1 MTWHPAHLL
10 RPLSLVLLVVSA
22 EGCTK
27 QQATR
32 ADCDTIF
39 DRIVEIE
46 LRETGY
52 RDEALLTRRRAE
64 LRRRHQAR
72 IDACVGR
79 PLRPG
84 AMRCVAEAET
94 TEALSHDCLD

>member
-1 MTWHPAHLL
+1 MSPPRTSTLL
-10 RPLSLVLLVVSA
+10 ALLVAVLLGLV
-22 EGCTK
+22 GCTK
-27 QQATR
+27 EHATR
-32 ADCDTIF
+32 AQCDTIF

-52 RDEALLTRRRAE
+52 RDQALLARRRAE
-64 LRRRHQAR
+64 LRQRHRAR
-72 IDACVGR
+72 IEACVGR

-84 AMRCVAEAET
+84 AMQCVVEAET